1 MWIGCLLL
9 LYKASHAIIS
19 GKSTHFSRAI
29 EFLYKE
35 YELTT
40 FWWDLMEML
49 REFLLVG
56 IFVTVEKGT
65 ILQITIGTVVS
76 AAYLVSSPLLKPGS
90 QESLKLRSLVAD
102 DSSASRSLQQPN
114 GVRDERATRD
124 HGSSAHVL
132 SRPELDSRSS
142 SDHLAQAS
150 NFSLLMLFFCCVIYK
165 YDAVTNNSQLAAS
178 SDQAPLRR
186 YEAYLHVRSFSQF
199 STPFSLAGG

>member
-1 MWIGCLLL
+1 VKSLSWIAVGVYPIGMWIGCLLL

-76 AAYLVSSPLLKPGS
+76 AAYLMIQVQAAPYNN
-90 QESLKLRSLVAD
+90 QMD
-102 DSSASRSLQQPN
+102 
-114 GVRDERATRD
+114 
-124 HGSSAHVL
+124 
-132 SRPELDSRSS
+132 
-142 SDHLAQAS
+142 DHLAQAS
-150 NFSLLMLFFCCVIYK
+150 NSVC
-165 YDAVTNNSQLAAS
+165 
-178 SDQAPLRR
+178 
-186 YEAYLHVRSFSQF
+186 
-199 STPFSLAGG
+199 